1 MKKTNQILLQNIDTL
16 RQERGLNKMG
26 DFEANIVGVSAGYFS
41 RLKNTP
47 EAFPSID
54 VLSKLAELFGVS
66 MDVLINIDIRAMG
79 KNSRLIQNF
88 IDKLKT
94 DTIEGKINWIE
105 ERTIFT
111 LHKIPMERKIQ
122 CPYDVFINSNPAVA
136 KYDEEQEVILQPL
149 VFEGTTPTEN
159 SFKSV
164 GYEISLRKRKNNHK
178 QKNSVICYS
187 DLVPETICASIFEL
201 VQYIGRDLQDIPI
214 EDETI
219 EAIQGFMK
227 MFRKG
232 I

>member
-1 MKKTNQILLQNIDTL
+1 M
-16 RQERGLNKMG
+16 
-26 DFEANIVGVSAGYFS
+26 
-41 RLKNTP
+41 
-47 EAFPSID
+47 
-54 VLSKLAELFGVS
+54 
-66 MDVLINIDIRAMG
+66 
-79 KNSRLIQNF
+79 IQNF

-149 VFEGTTPTEN
+149 VFEGMTSSEN

-178 QKNSVICYS
+178 QKTSVICYS

-227 MFRKG
+227 RFRKG